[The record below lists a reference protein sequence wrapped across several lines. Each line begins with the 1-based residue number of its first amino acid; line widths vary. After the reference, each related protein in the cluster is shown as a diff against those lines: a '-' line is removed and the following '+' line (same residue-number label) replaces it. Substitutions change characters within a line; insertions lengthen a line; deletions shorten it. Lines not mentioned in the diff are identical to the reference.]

1 MQRSTASVTASAP
14 AAPCRGSACSSIGHT
29 GVEHSFRAHR
39 EFITSADGQEAL
51 RGLPCGVVDGHAGA
65 AVNLRAASERR
76 VAQGTGVPN
85 RGRQTHAQGVPK
97 EIRKRHGDRVRRGLN
112 RNYPAANAPSW
123 QRLDTAVSA
132 FISRPQ
138 LLEVSLG
145 RKARMV
151 SRAILEQVKRLSPH
165 IDLQLPWHC
174 YHAMFDGALT
184 AAFMGVL
191 NRNLLTAGEVPVT
204 VAEFH
209 RFVGCFLM
217 RCLVVGGA
225 SGVRERCTGR
235 ADRSAEG
242 LIEDARYTVLKR
254 HFTLVTNDV
263 PQSEEVPQLVR
274 AYFAICVE
282 GLRQVCGTLTERH
295 CVHRQVTKRH
305 C

>member
-1 MQRSTASVTASAP
+1 M
-14 AAPCRGSACSSIGHT
+14 
-29 GVEHSFRAHR
+29 
-39 EFITSADGQEAL
+39 
-51 RGLPCGVVDGHAGA
+51 PCGVVDGHAGA

-174 YHAMFDGALT
+174 CHAMFDGALT

-225 SGVRERCTGR
+225 QRRGLAFFGSPGSSWIAGGHDTCGIRARGTIYCPTSATRRRARACRWGWGR
-235 ADRSAEG
+235 G
-242 LIEDARYTVLKR
+242 
-254 HFTLVTNDV
+254 
-263 PQSEEVPQLVR
+263 
-274 AYFAICVE
+274 
-282 GLRQVCGTLTERH
+282 
-295 CVHRQVTKRH
+295 
-305 C
+305 